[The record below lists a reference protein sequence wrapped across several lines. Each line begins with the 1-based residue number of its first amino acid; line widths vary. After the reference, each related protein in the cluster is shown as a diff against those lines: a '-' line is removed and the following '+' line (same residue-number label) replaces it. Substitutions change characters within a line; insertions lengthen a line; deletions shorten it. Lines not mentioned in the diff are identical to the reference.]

1 MADNNEST
9 MKWKLDISDLKSGMQ
24 EVKRSISLANA
35 EFKNATADMGKWGD
49 SASGVSAKIE
59 QLTKTADA
67 QEKILANLKQQYQ
80 IVAENMGEASPQAER
95 LKIQIENQ
103 EAAVKRTNAQIQ
115 DYSGKLDAMNAEQ
128 AASESAYGQLN
139 SKIEDQSS
147 ELAQLKDAYARAV
160 VEYGKNSTQAKELA
174 GNIQDLSS
182 ELSEN
187 KSKIADADAAADRLD
202 KSLDDAGKSADDA
215 ASGGFTVLKGA
226 LADLA
231 SNVIQDVISSISDLM
246 GEAIDSADGLQKF
259 ASTMS
264 FAGYDDATIKQATED
279 VKDYADKTVYDLNDV
294 SNTTAQLAANG
305 IQDYTGLTEAA
316 GNLNAVAGGNSDTFK
331 SVAMVLTQTAGA
343 GKLTTE
349 NWNQLANAIPG
360 ASGVLQDAMLKNG
373 AYTGD
378 FREAMANGEITA
390 DEFNQAIMDLG
401 YTDAA
406 QEAATSTT
414 TFEGAM
420 GNLQATVV
428 SALMDIYNTIGAE
441 NITGFIN
448 GISGFV
454 QSIVPSIKNAV
465 QWFIDN
471 LPIIAPLLAGIAG
484 GLAALLIAQ
493 QIQAMVTAFNAWK
506 TATEGLTIA
515 QRLLNIA
522 QLSSPIGLI
531 VAGIAAAV
539 AAIVVLWNTNEDF
552 RNAVISAWD
561 AIKATVSGVIDALVN
576 FFTVTL
582 PGAFS
587 GAINAVVSWATS
599 FVQSAIDAG
608 ANFVSSV
615 ANALANLP
623 YNIGFALGT
632 VIGTVA
638 NWAITFAQNAQQAG
652 SQFVQNVI
660 SFVQNLP
667 ANVAAF
673 LNNVIFDVVSWAG
686 SMAGNAQQAGTSFLN
701 NVVNMIRSLPGKVAG
716 FLNDVIGKV
725 ARWASDMGAKGAQAA
740 SQLFNSVVNGIAGLP
755 GRVASIGGDIVHG
768 LWNGISGAI
777 GWFQD
782 KVSGFA
788 SGILHGMKAALGI
801 NSPSTLFRDEVGKWI
816 PAGIAEGFGA
826 ALPSAIGDMRRELSA
841 SVGEMAAGI
850 NLAAGTV
857 AGVAG
862 GSGAVVAGDTVAG
875 NPTVVF
881 NQYNSSPETLDRLS
895 IYRDTD
901 SLLFSA
907 RARGFAI

>member
-49 SASGVSAKIE
+49 SAAGVSAKIE

-128 AASESAYGQLN
+128 AASESAYGQLT

-246 GEAIDSADGLQKF
+246 GEAVESADGLQKF

-264 FAGYDDATIKQATED
+264 FAGYDDATIKQATAD

-316 GNLNAVAGGNSDTFK
+316 GNLNAVAGGNADTFK

-349 NWNQLANAIPG
+349 NWNQLADAIPG

-448 GISGFV
+448 GISDFV
-454 QSIVPSIKNAV
+454 QSIVPPIKSAV

-471 LPIIAPLLAGIAG
+471 LPVIAPLLAGIAG

-506 TATEGLTIA
+506 TATEGLTVA

-587 GAINAVVSWATS
+587 GAVDAVVSWATS

-615 ANALANLP
+615 ASAIANLP

-673 LNNVIFDVVSWAG
+673 LNSVIFDVVSWAG
-686 SMAGNAQQAGTSFLN
+686 SMARNAQQAGTSFLN

-777 GWFQD
+777 GWFQA
-782 KVSGFA
+782 KVSDFA

-841 SVGEMAAGI
+841 SVGGMAAGI

-895 IYRDTD
+895 IYRDTN

-907 RARGFAI
+907 RARGFAS